1 MVCMSGVFTT
11 VAVFSILVMFV
22 DLGSTQSLTQGE
34 FSSSLNRAILNIKI
48 LVINICYARFYVSV
62 RDRRGSESCLTE
74 LEVYERY
81 LKLCAEIA
89 IV

>member
-11 VAVFSILVMFV
+11 VAVFSTLVMFV

-48 LVINICYARFYVSV
+48 VVINIVMQDFMSAF
-62 RDRRGSESCLTE
+62 
-74 LEVYERY
+74 
-81 LKLCAEIA
+81 A
-89 IV
+89 IDEEAIHV